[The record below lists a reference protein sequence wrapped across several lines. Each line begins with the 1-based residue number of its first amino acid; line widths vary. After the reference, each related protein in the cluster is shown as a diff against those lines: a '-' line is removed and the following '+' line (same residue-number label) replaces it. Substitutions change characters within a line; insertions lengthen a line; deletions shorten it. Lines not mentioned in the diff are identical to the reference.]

1 MLEEISVE
9 IYSTSIMKD
18 SEFLKLLKETN
29 AILSGHFILSSG
41 LRSSIYL
48 QCAKLLMHP
57 QKTEL
62 ACRALAKK
70 IKETKNFDA
79 DMVLSPAIGGVIVGF
94 EVAKQLALP
103 SIFVERN
110 ASNQFELRRD
120 FEIKERAKVVVVE
133 DVITTGSSAHEC
145 VKIVNLHGASVKC
158 VVSLVDRSTKKID
171 FGCPFLSLL
180 KLDMKTYSLDNL
192 PDSLKNIPAV
202 KPGSNKDTQLQ

>member
-1 MLEEISVE
+1 MLEEISME

-29 AILSGHFILSSG
+29 AILNGHFILSSG
-41 LRSSIYL
+41 LRSSTYL

-70 IKETKNFDA
+70 IKETKNFDV

-103 SIFVERN
+103 SIFLERN
-110 ASNQFELRRD
+110 SSNQFELRRG

-158 VVSLVDRSTKKID
+158 VASLVDRSTKKID